1 MQANVDLQAPK
12 KPARR
17 FSIQVVILMIFTP
30 IIVLMVGMFAF
41 FYSEFRDVA
50 QTSEQIT
57 DEIVP
62 QILNTQRVFINIDSL
77 RYHFANIH
85 ETAEPGSAHNS
96 LVDAQAIL
104 VEIQNASPLVSAS
117 GNSEMMRQLQIFW
130 YRRLKLDGMMNK
142 INDELAVVRYHGTV
156 ILNALG
162 EDMGEHD
169 TIVGWSRQL
178 SVTRRMLDYRSPDAI
193 SKVRQALRKVI
204 TVCNGEQSDPE
215 VKKHCKLYMDGY
227 DVLRREFESFRRAQV
242 EFDIVY
248 DSCLD
253 RVNNLV
259 VQSSQQENLSI
270 SDSIEKIKQVA
281 RSTEPVVFI
290 LLFGLLALM
299 VFSYLLLY
307 RLISYPLGLITRVI
321 NIFRSGIHRPRNYPT
336 SRITEI
342 ESINQVLPK
351 LFEELQRSQT
361 EAFLSN
367 KNYMKLLDVSMKDE
381 LTGVLNRRAL
391 DNFIAK
397 NSLVPMGMCVL
408 MVDIDHFKN
417 FNDVRGHQYGD
428 YILKTIAT
436 TLMNSLS
443 EKSNDRV
450 FRFGGEEFVVIV
462 QNIDEHMRLP
472 IGERLCER
480 VRALNIPN
488 SANDTGLLTISVG
501 CSVVESSEE
510 NVSIPAMISQA
521 DVALYEAK
529 RLGRNRV
536 VLTQS
541 KSDKAKEA
549 AEAKKKA
556 AAPAANMKKTAPK
569 AIFKNV
575 SKPAAQ
581 GQAVKKPAGAAPA
594 VKSVAAKPAVKPA
607 AVKSAVKPAA
617 KTTPKAAAPA
627 PKSAAKPAAAPAQAQ
642 APKPQQS

>member
-1 MQANVDLQAPK
+1 MAIQKLDLVASNKPK
-12 KPARR
+12 KLYR
-17 FSIQVVILMIFTP
+17 IQLVILMIFTP
-30 IIVLMVGMFAF
+30 VIILMLGMFAF

-50 QTSEQIT
+50 QTSEELT

-62 QILNTQRVFINIDSL
+62 QILDTQKAFINIDSL
-77 RYHFANIH
+77 RYHFGNIH
-85 ETAEPGSAHNS
+85 ETPDPVSAHNS
-96 LVDAQAIL
+96 LVNAQAIL
-104 VEIQNASPLVSAS
+104 VEIQNANNLISAS

-130 YRRLKLDGMMNK
+130 YRRLKLDGLMDK
-142 INDELAVVRYHGTV
+142 IIDEMSQIVYHGTV
-156 ILNALG
+156 VL
-162 EDMGEHD
+162 HD
-169 TIVGWSRQL
+169 IGSDIGRDDFIKEWTKKLSLSKRVFSYSQSNSLDQLKEMMRVVISYCNSLDDKEGISR
-178 SVTRRMLDYRSPDAI
+178 
-193 SKVRQALRKVI
+193 
-204 TVCNGEQSDPE
+204 
-215 VKKHCKLYMDGY
+215 HCKLYQDRYNSLMRD
-227 DVLRREFESFRRAQV
+227 FEEYRKIQV

-248 DSCLD
+248 DSCVD
-253 RVNNLV
+253 RVNALV
-259 VQSSQQENLSI
+259 VQSSKQENLSI
-270 SDSIEKIKQVA
+270 SENIEKIKQVA
-281 RSTEPVVFI
+281 RSTEPVVFV
-290 LLFGLLALM
+290 LLFGLLTLM
-299 VFSYLLLY
+299 TFSYLLLY

-321 NIFRSGIHRPRNYPT
+321 NIFRSGMHKPKNYPQ

-351 LFEELQRSQT
+351 LFEELQRSQN

-397 NSLVPMGMCVL
+397 NAVVPYGMCVL

-436 TLMNSLS
+436 TLLNSLS

-462 QNIDEHMRLP
+462 QNIQDKMRLP

-501 CSVVESSEE
+501 CSVVESAEE
-510 NVSIPAMISQA
+510 PVSIPAMISQA

-541 KSDKAKEA
+541 KVIAPNGDPKSSD
-549 AEAKKKA
+549 
-556 AAPAANMKKTAPK
+556 
-569 AIFKNV
+569 
-575 SKPAAQ
+575 
-581 GQAVKKPAGAAPA
+581 
-594 VKSVAAKPAVKPA
+594 A
-607 AVKSAVKPAA
+607 AVKTKA
-617 KTTPKAAAPA
+617 KK
-627 PKSAAKPAAAPAQAQ
+627 
-642 APKPQQS
+642 